1 MKTPEEIEDGGSV
14 TADLICQRHIAED
27 LIAEE
32 KVKSVGGLSVRDY
45 FAAAALPSI
54 LSYSNEIRAK
64 ADAEWAEREGIAKP
78 CDLNDDSADSETLSY
93 RSSSCAIAAYI
104 IADAML
110 AARKGGA

>member
-1 MKTPEEIEDGGSV
+1 MSKIHTGGAAFPHKAKHWDSDSGCYV
-14 TADLICQRHIAED
+14 ASLDHHEPGMTL
-27 LIAEE
+27 
-32 KVKSVGGLSVRDY
+32 RDY

-78 CDLNDDSADSETLSY
+78 CDLNDDTADSETLSY

-110 AARKGGA
+110 AARKEGA

>member
-1 MKTPEEIEDGGSV
+1 MSEDTSAFPLHLHGDYGKGM
-14 TADLICQRHIAED
+14 TL
-27 LIAEE
+27 
-32 KVKSVGGLSVRDY
+32 RDY

-110 AARKGGA
+110 AARKEGA